1 MIDNMDKNLR
11 LLEALLFASQKPI
24 SEKQL
29 VERLPNDA
37 DISKLVSVLKD
48 IYDGHGINL
57 VQVGS
62 GWAFRTAPELG
73 SQLVLERDV
82 RRKLSR
88 AAIETLSI
96 IAYYQPI
103 TRAEIEEIRGVT
115 VSKGTIDVLFEAH
128 WIGPKGRRRS
138 PGRPVTWGT
147 TEQFLD
153 HFGISRL
160 DDLPGVDELKAA
172 GLLTKKPAIQNLG
185 TFSDNSL
192 EEELNFVDEDES
204 KLTIQSLD
212 SGAVD

>member
-1 MIDNMDKNLR
+1 MDKNLR

-29 VERLPNDA
+29 VDRLPNDA

-73 SQLVLERDV
+73 SHLVLERDV

-88 AAIETLSI
+88 AAVETLSI

-204 KLTIQSLD
+204 KLTIESLD

>member
-1 MIDNMDKNLR
+1 MDKNLR

-73 SQLVLERDV
+73 SHLVLERDV

-88 AAIETLSI
+88 AAVETLSI

-204 KLTIQSLD
+204 KLTI
-212 SGAVD
+212 

>member
-1 MIDNMDKNLR
+1 MDKNLR

-29 VERLPNDA
+29 VERLPDDA
-37 DISKLVSVLKD
+37 DISKLVSALKD

-153 HFGISRL
+153 HFGISKL

-185 TFSDNSL
+185 TFSDNGL

>member
-1 MIDNMDKNLR
+1 MDKNLR

-37 DISKLVSVLKD
+37 DISKLVSALKD

-88 AAIETLSI
+88 AAVETLSI

>member
-1 MIDNMDKNLR
+1 MDKNLR

-57 VQVGS
+57 VQVGN

-73 SQLVLERDV
+73 SHLVLERDV

-88 AAIETLSI
+88 AAVETLSI

-128 WIGPKGRRRS
+128 WIGPKGRRRT

>member
-1 MIDNMDKNLR
+1 MDKNLR

-88 AAIETLSI
+88 AAVETLSI

-172 GLLTKKPAIQNLG
+172 GLLSKKPAIQNLG

>member
-29 VERLPNDA
+29 VERLPDDA
-37 DISKLVSVLKD
+37 DISKLVSALKD

-103 TRAEIEEIRGVT
+103 SRAEIEEIRGVT

>member
-1 MIDNMDKNLR
+1 MDKNLR

-29 VERLPNDA
+29 VERLPDDA
-37 DISKLVSVLKD
+37 DISKLVSALKD
-48 IYDGHGINL
+48 SYDGHGINL

-88 AAIETLSI
+88 AAVETLSI

>member
-1 MIDNMDKNLR
+1 MDKNLR

-29 VERLPNDA
+29 VERLPDDA
-37 DISKLVSVLKD
+37 DISKLVSALKD

-88 AAIETLSI
+88 AAVETLSI

-128 WIGPKGRRRS
+128 WIGPKGRRRT

-185 TFSDNSL
+185 TFSDDSL
-192 EEELNFVDEDES
+192 EEGLNFVDEDES
-204 KLTIQSLD
+204 KLTIESLD

>member
-1 MIDNMDKNLR
+1 MDKNLR

-29 VERLPNDA
+29 VERLPDDA
-37 DISKLVSVLKD
+37 DISKLVSALKD

-204 KLTIQSLD
+204 KLTIESLD

>member
-1 MIDNMDKNLR
+1 MDKNLR

-29 VERLPNDA
+29 VDRLPNDA
-37 DISKLVSVLKD
+37 EIPKLVSELKD
-48 IYDGHGINL
+48 IYNGHGINL
-57 VQVGS
+57 VQVGN

-73 SQLVLERDV
+73 SQLVLERDI

-115 VSKGTIDVLFEAH
+115 VSRGTIDVLFDAH
-128 WIGPKGRRRS
+128 WIGPKGRRRA

-160 DDLPGVDELKAA
+160 DDLPGANELKAA

-185 TFSDNSL
+185 TFSDNRS
-192 EEELNFVDEDES
+192 EEELSFVDEEERA
-204 KLTIQSLD
+204 LTIQSLD
-212 SGAVD
+212 SGVVD

>member
-1 MIDNMDKNLR
+1 MDKNLR

-185 TFSDNSL
+185 TFSDDSL
-192 EEELNFVDEDES
+192 EEGLNFVDEDES
-204 KLTIQSLD
+204 KLTIESLD

>member
-1 MIDNMDKNLR
+1 MDKNLR

-73 SQLVLERDV
+73 SHLVLERDV

-88 AAIETLSI
+88 AAVETLSI

-204 KLTIQSLD
+204 KRTIQSLD

>member
-1 MIDNMDKNLR
+1 MDKNLR

-24 SEKQL
+24 SEKKL
-29 VERLPNDA
+29 IDRLPNDA
-37 DISKLVSVLKD
+37 DISKLLSILED

-73 SQLVLERDV
+73 SHLVLERDV

-88 AAIETLSI
+88 AAVETLSI

>member
-1 MIDNMDKNLR
+1 MDKNLR

-24 SEKQL
+24 SEKKL
-29 VERLPNDA
+29 IDRLPNDA
-37 DISKLVSVLKD
+37 DISKLLSVLGD

-73 SQLVLERDV
+73 SHLVLERDV

-88 AAIETLSI
+88 AAVETLSI

-128 WIGPKGRRRS
+128 WIGPKGRRRT

-153 HFGISRL
+153 HFGISKL

-204 KLTIQSLD
+204 KRTIQSLD

>member
-1 MIDNMDKNLR
+1 MDKNLR

-29 VERLPNDA
+29 VDRLPNDA

-73 SQLVLERDV
+73 SHLVLERDV

-88 AAIETLSI
+88 AAVETLSI

>member
-1 MIDNMDKNLR
+1 MDKNLR

-29 VERLPNDA
+29 VERLPDDA
-37 DISKLVSVLKD
+37 DISKLVSALKD

-128 WIGPKGRRRS
+128 WIGPKGRRRT

>member
-1 MIDNMDKNLR
+1 MDKNLR

-29 VERLPNDA
+29 VDRLPNDA
-37 DISKLVSVLKD
+37 DISKLLSILED

-88 AAIETLSI
+88 AAVETLSI

-128 WIGPKGRRRS
+128 WIGPKGRRRT

-160 DDLPGVDELKAA
+160 DDLPGADELKAA

>member
-1 MIDNMDKNLR
+1 MDKNLR
-11 LLEALLFASQKPI
+11 LLDALLFASQKPI

-29 VERLPNDA
+29 VERLPDDA
-37 DISKLVSVLKD
+37 DISKLVSALKD

>member
-1 MIDNMDKNLR
+1 MDKNLR

-29 VERLPNDA
+29 VDRLPNDA

-57 VQVGS
+57 VQVGG

-73 SQLVLERDV
+73 SHLVLERDV

-88 AAIETLSI
+88 AAVETLSI

-185 TFSDNSL
+185 TFSDNTL
-192 EEELNFVDEDES
+192 EEELNFVDEDDS

>member
-1 MIDNMDKNLR
+1 MDKNLR

-29 VERLPNDA
+29 VERLPDDA

-73 SQLVLERDV
+73 SHLVLERDV

-88 AAIETLSI
+88 AAVETLSI

>member
-1 MIDNMDKNLR
+1 MDKNLR

-29 VERLPNDA
+29 VERLPDDA
-37 DISKLVSVLKD
+37 DISKLVSALKD

>member
-1 MIDNMDKNLR
+1 MDKNLR

-29 VERLPNDA
+29 VERLPDDA
-37 DISKLVSVLKD
+37 DISKLVSALKD
-48 IYDGHGINL
+48 SYDGHGINL

-88 AAIETLSI
+88 AAVETLSI

-192 EEELNFVDEDES
+192 EDELNFVDEDES

>member
-1 MIDNMDKNLR
+1 MDKNLR

-29 VERLPNDA
+29 VERLPDDA
-37 DISKLVSVLKD
+37 DISKLVSALKD

-88 AAIETLSI
+88 AAVETLSI

-204 KLTIQSLD
+204 KRTIQSLD

>member
-1 MIDNMDKNLR
+1 MDKNLR

-29 VERLPNDA
+29 VDRLPDDA
-37 DISKLVSVLKD
+37 DISKLLSVLKD

-185 TFSDNSL
+185 TFSDNGL

>member
-1 MIDNMDKNLR
+1 MDKNLR

-57 VQVGS
+57 VQVGG

-73 SQLVLERDV
+73 SHLVLERDV

-88 AAIETLSI
+88 AAVETLSI

-185 TFSDNSL
+185 TFSDDSL
-192 EEELNFVDEDES
+192 EEGLNFVDEDES
-204 KLTIQSLD
+204 KLTIESLD

>member
-29 VERLPNDA
+29 VERLPDDA
-37 DISKLVSVLKD
+37 DISKLVSALKD

>member
-29 VERLPNDA
+29 VDRLPDDA
-37 DISKLVSVLKD
+37 DISKLLSVLKD

-73 SQLVLERDV
+73 SHLVLERDV

-88 AAIETLSI
+88 AAVETLSI

>member
-1 MIDNMDKNLR
+1 MDKNLR

-29 VERLPNDA
+29 VDRLPNDA
-37 DISKLVSVLKD
+37 EIPKLVSKLKD

-115 VSKGTIDVLFEAH
+115 VSRGTIDVLFEAH
-128 WIGPKGRRRS
+128 WIGPKGRRRT

-192 EEELNFVDEDES
+192 EDDLNFVDEEES

-212 SGAVD
+212 SGVVD

>member
-1 MIDNMDKNLR
+1 MDKNLR

-29 VERLPNDA
+29 VDRLPNDA
-37 DISKLVSVLKD
+37 EIPKLVSKLKD

-82 RRKLSR
+82 QRKLSR

-115 VSKGTIDVLFEAH
+115 VSRGTIDVLFEAH
-128 WIGPKGRRRS
+128 WIGPKGRRRT

-160 DDLPGVDELKAA
+160 DDLPGADELKAA

-192 EEELNFVDEDES
+192 EDDLNFVDEEES

-212 SGAVD
+212 SGVVD

>member
-1 MIDNMDKNLR
+1 MDKNLR

-29 VERLPNDA
+29 VDRLPNDA
-37 DISKLVSVLKD
+37 DISKLLSILED

-88 AAIETLSI
+88 AAVETLSI

>member
-1 MIDNMDKNLR
+1 MDKNLR

-29 VERLPNDA
+29 VERLPDDA
-37 DISKLVSVLKD
+37 DISKLLSVLKD

-73 SQLVLERDV
+73 SHLVLERDV

-88 AAIETLSI
+88 AAVETLSI

-204 KLTIQSLD
+204 KRTIQSLD

>member
-1 MIDNMDKNLR
+1 MDKNLR

-29 VERLPNDA
+29 VDRLPNDA
-37 DISKLVSVLKD
+37 DISKLLSILED

-88 AAIETLSI
+88 AAVETLSI

-128 WIGPKGRRRS
+128 WIGPKGRRRT

>member
-1 MIDNMDKNLR
+1 MDKNLR

-29 VERLPNDA
+29 VDRLPNDA
-37 DISKLVSVLKD
+37 DKSKLVSDLKD

-73 SQLVLERDV
+73 SHLVLERDV

-88 AAIETLSI
+88 AAVETLSI

>member
-1 MIDNMDKNLR
+1 MDKNLR

-73 SQLVLERDV
+73 SHLVLEWDV

-88 AAIETLSI
+88 AAVETLSI

>member
-1 MIDNMDKNLR
+1 MDKNLR

-37 DISKLVSVLKD
+37 DISKLVSALKD

-96 IAYYQPI
+96 IAYYQQI

-185 TFSDNSL
+185 TFSDDSL
-192 EEELNFVDEDES
+192 EEGLNFVDEDES
-204 KLTIQSLD
+204 KLTIESLD